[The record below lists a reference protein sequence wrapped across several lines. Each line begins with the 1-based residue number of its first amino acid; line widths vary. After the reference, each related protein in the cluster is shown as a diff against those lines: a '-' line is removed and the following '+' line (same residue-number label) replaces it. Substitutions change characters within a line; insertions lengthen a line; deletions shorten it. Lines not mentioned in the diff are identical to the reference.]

1 MQKPSKLAIWSGLL
15 TVYIVWGSTYLAI
28 RFAIETI
35 PPFLM
40 AAARFTIAGLIL
52 FIWRRMA
59 GDPKPSRRE
68 WVSAGIIGLLLLLV
82 GNGGVTWAEQT
93 VNSGIVA
100 LLIGTVPLWV
110 VLVEALRPG
119 GKWPGLQ
126 GLAGVLLGVGGILI
140 LVNPWASDASFKL
153 DLMGTLVVLLAAV
166 SWAIGSVY
174 SRGASLPESPLMGTS
189 LEMLVG
195 GLALLLLGTV
205 TGEWSQV
212 SWAAISMK
220 SVLGLAYLIGFGSLI
235 GYTTYTWLLRVA
247 PTSLVATYAYV
258 NPLIAILLGNLLAQE
273 PVTPQVVLAAV
284 IIIGAV
290 FLINAARAP
299 QVKKV
304 EPAYALVK
312 QDCD

>member
-1 MQKPSKLAIWSGLL
+1 
-15 TVYIVWGSTYLAI
+15 
-28 RFAIETI
+28 
-35 PPFLM
+35 
-40 AAARFTIAGLIL
+40 
-52 FIWRRMA
+52 
-59 GDPKPSRRE
+59 
-68 WVSAGIIGLLLLLV
+68 
-82 GNGGVTWAEQT
+82 
-93 VNSGIVA
+93 
-100 LLIGTVPLWV
+100 
-110 VLVEALRPG
+110 
-119 GKWPGLQ
+119 
-126 GLAGVLLGVGGILI
+126 
-140 LVNPWASDASFKL
+140 
-153 DLMGTLVVLLAAV
+153 
-166 SWAIGSVY
+166 
-174 SRGASLPESPLMGTS
+174 MGTS

>member
-1 MQKPSKLAIWSGLL
+1 MQKPSKLAVWSGLL

-40 AAARFTIAGLIL
+40 AAARFIIAGLIL
-52 FIWRRMA
+52 FVWRRMA

-68 WVSAGIIGLLLLLV
+68 WLSAGIVGLLLLLV

-119 GKWPGLQ
+119 GKWPGWQ
-126 GLAGVLLGVGGILI
+126 GLVGVLLGVGGILI
-140 LVNPWASDASFKL
+140 LVNPWASEASFKL
-153 DLMGTLVVLLAAV
+153 DLMGTLVVMLASM

-174 SRGASLPESPLMGTS
+174 SQSASLPKSPLMGTS

-195 GLALLLLGTV
+195 GLALLLLGTLS
-205 TGEWSQV
+205 GEWSQV
-212 SWAAISMK
+212 SLAAISIK
-220 SVLGLAYLIGFGSLI
+220 SILGLSYLIGFGSLI

-273 PVTPQVVLAAV
+273 PVTPQIGLAAV
-284 IIIGAV
+284 VIIGAV
-290 FLINAARAP
+290 FLINASRAP
-299 QVKKV
+299 QVEKI

>member
-1 MQKPSKLAIWSGLL
+1 MNKPSNLAIWTGLI

-40 AAARFTIAGLIL
+40 AGARFTIAGLVL
-52 FIWRRMA
+52 YTWRRLA
-59 GDPKPSRRE
+59 GDPSPCRRE
-68 WVSAGIIGLLLLLV
+68 WISAGIVGLLLLLV

-119 GKWPGLQ
+119 GRLPGWQ
-126 GLAGVLLGVGGILI
+126 GMAGVLLGVGGIFI
-140 LVNPWASDASFKL
+140 LVNPWASESGVRL
-153 DLMGTLVVLLAAV
+153 DLAGTIVVLLAAA

-174 SRGASLPESPLMGTS
+174 SRSAQLPKSPLMGTG

-195 GLALLLLGTV
+195 GGALLLLGTF

-212 SWAAISMK
+212 NWTAISTK
-220 SVLGLAYLIGFGSLI
+220 SILGLAYLIVFGSLI
-235 GYTTYTWLLRVA
+235 GYASYTWLLRVA
-247 PTSLVATYAYV
+247 PTSLVSTYAYV
-258 NPLIAILLGNLLAQE
+258 NPLIAILMGNILAQE
-273 PVTPQVVLAAV
+273 PLTPQIILAAAV
-284 IIIGAV
+284 IIGAV
-290 FLINAARAP
+290 VLINLAHAP
-299 QVKKV
+299 QAKL
-304 EPAYALVK
+304 EPALAVVESN
-312 QDCD
+312 CD

>member
-1 MQKPSKLAIWSGLL
+1 MKKPSVLEIWVGLI

-40 AAARFTIAGLIL
+40 ASARFTIAGFVLY
-52 FIWRRMA
+52 IWRCLA

-68 WVSAGIIGLLLLLV
+68 WISAGIIGLLLLMV

-110 VLVEALRPG
+110 VLVDALRPG
-119 GKWPGLQ
+119 GRWPGWQ
-126 GLAGVLLGVGGILI
+126 GLFGVLLGVLGIFI
-140 LVNPWASDASFKL
+140 LVNPWGSSTGIKI
-153 DLMGTLVVLLAAV
+153 DLSGAVVVLLAAA
-166 SWAIGSVY
+166 SWAAGSVY
-174 SRGASLPESPLMGTS
+174 SRSAPLPKSPLMGTS

-195 GLALLLLGTV
+195 GGALLLLGTI

-212 SWAAISMK
+212 NWVSISTK
-220 SVLGLAYLIGFGSLI
+220 SILGLLYLIVFGSLI
-235 GYTTYTWLLRVA
+235 GYATYTWLLRVA
-247 PTSLVATYAYV
+247 PTSLVSTYAYV

-273 PVTPQVVLAAV
+273 PVTSQIVLAAAV
-284 IIIGAV
+284 IIGAV
-290 FLINAARAP
+290 FLINSAHTP
-299 QVKKV
+299 QVKM
-304 EPAYALVK
+304 EPAYIVVE
-312 QDCD
+312 QDSE